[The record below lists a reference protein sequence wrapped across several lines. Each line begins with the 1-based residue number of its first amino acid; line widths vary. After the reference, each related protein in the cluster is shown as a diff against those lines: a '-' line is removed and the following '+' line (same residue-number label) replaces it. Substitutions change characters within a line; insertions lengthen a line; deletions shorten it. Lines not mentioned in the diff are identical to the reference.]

1 MLAKAYGAAVEGID
15 AQLVTLETSVTRGV
29 GIQLVGMADAAVK
42 ESRMR
47 VYTALEEVGY
57 KQPVRSVLINLSP
70 ADLRKEGAGFD
81 LPLAMSLMA
90 AEGTIDGVK
99 LQQYLLVGELSLDGQ
114 LLPIKGALPIAI
126 KARELGFKGLIVPK
140 YNAVEAAVVDRLDV
154 HGAVSLLEVIQFFI
168 EDKQIE
174 KVSYDTR
181 QAFREAQ
188 GDVSL
193 DFKDV
198 KGQESVKRAL
208 EVAASGGHN
217 VIMVGPPGSGKSMM
231 AKRLPTILPPL
242 SLGESLETTKIHSV
256 SGALKEGSALISQ
269 RPFRAPHHTISQVAL
284 AGGGHVPSPGELTL
298 ATNGVLFLDELPEF
312 SRQALEVLRQPLEDR
327 VISIARAKWVQTYP
341 ANFTLIAAM
350 NPCPCGY
357 YNHPTRECTCSPSQV
372 QKYLNKISGPLLD
385 RIDIQTM

>member
-15 AQLVTLETSVTRGV
+15 AQLVTIETSVTRGV

-114 LLPIKGALPIAI
+114 LLPIRGALPIAI
-126 KARELGFKGLIVPK
+126 KARELGFKGLILPK

-154 HGAVSLLEVIQFFI
+154 HGAVSLLEVIQFFV
-168 EDKQIE
+168 ENKQID

-181 QAFREAQ
+181 QVFREAQ
-188 GDVSL
+188 GYSSL
-193 DFKDV
+193 DFMDV

-256 SGALKEGSALISQ
+256 AGALKEGSALVSQ

-298 ATNGVLFLDELPEF
+298 ATNGVLF
-312 SRQALEVLRQPLEDR
+312 
-327 VISIARAKWVQTYP
+327 
-341 ANFTLIAAM
+341 
-350 NPCPCGY
+350 
-357 YNHPTRECTCSPSQV
+357 
-372 QKYLNKISGPLLD
+372 
-385 RIDIQTM
+385 